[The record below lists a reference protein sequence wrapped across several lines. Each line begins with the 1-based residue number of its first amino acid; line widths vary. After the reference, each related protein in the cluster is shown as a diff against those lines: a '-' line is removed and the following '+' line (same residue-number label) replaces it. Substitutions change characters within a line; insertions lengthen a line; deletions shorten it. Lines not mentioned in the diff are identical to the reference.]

1 MTLPYKLLLKREN
14 QNTMLRKTR
23 EHQML
28 PFSIRADSV
37 DGNICWF
44 TIIQLEIT
52 FRWILDGFFWARIS
66 PEDEGHRF
74 ATQ

>member
-1 MTLPYKLLLKREN
+1 
-14 QNTMLRKTR
+14 
-23 EHQML
+23 ML